1 LTFGSDN
8 KEGQIGMKTSTAQLT
23 LIDAAVSR
31 TGLLKDAV
39 LVIGFACLTA
49 AFAQISF
56 WIGPVPITGQT
67 FAVLVAGA
75 LLGSRR
81 GALSQLSYLAIGAT
95 GIPYWFA
102 LGGPPGIARLAG
114 PTGGYLIGFVAVAFV
129 VGRLSER
136 GWDRRVWTAVP
147 VMLAG
152 EIVLYIF
159 GLLWLLHFVTAA
171 NVLEVGFYPFI
182 AGDMIKVAAAALV
195 LPAGWLM
202 LRRFRS

>member
-1 LTFGSDN
+1 
-8 KEGQIGMKTSTAQLT
+8 M
-23 LIDAAVSR
+23 DATIAR
-31 TGLLKDAV
+31 TGVLWDTV
-39 LVIGFACLTA
+39 LVLGFACLTA
-49 AFAQISF
+49 AFAQLSF

-102 LGGPPGIARLAG
+102 LGGPPGIARLVG
-114 PTGGYLIGFVAVAFV
+114 PTAGYLVGFVAVAFI
-129 VGRLSER
+129 VGWLSER

-147 VMLAG
+147 AMLAG
-152 EIVLYIF
+152 EAVLYIF
-159 GLLWLLHFVTAA
+159 GLLWLWHFVPA
-171 NVLEVGFYPFI
+171 NNLLQAGLYPFI
-182 AGDMIKVAAAALV
+182 IGDLIKVAASALT
-195 LPAGWLM
+195 LPAGWWL

>member
-1 LTFGSDN
+1 
-8 KEGQIGMKTSTAQLT
+8 MRTSTVRIT
-23 LIDAAVSR
+23 LMDAAIAR
-31 TGLLKDAV
+31 TGLLWDV
-39 LVIGFACLTA
+39 ILVVGFACLTA

-129 VGRLSER
+129 VGWLAER
-136 GWDRRVWTAVP
+136 SWDRRVWKAVLA
-147 VMLAG
+147 MLAG
-152 EIVLYIF
+152 EIVLYAF
-159 GLLWLLHFVTAA
+159 GLSWLIRFVPADKLLQAGLYPFIIGDLIKVTAA
-171 NVLEVGFYPFI
+171 
-182 AGDMIKVAAAALV
+182 ALI
-195 LPAGWLM
+195 LPSGWLL
-202 LRRFRS
+202 LRRFRN